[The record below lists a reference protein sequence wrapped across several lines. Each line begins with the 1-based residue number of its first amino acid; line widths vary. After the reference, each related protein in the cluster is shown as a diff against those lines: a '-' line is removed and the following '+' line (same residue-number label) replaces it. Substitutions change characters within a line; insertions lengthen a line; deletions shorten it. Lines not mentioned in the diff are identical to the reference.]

1 MDSILEKENVP
12 FPQKSDRELLEDMQ
26 ERIVKMEKR
35 ARRNAIFAWGLT
47 LVLLLALVL
56 TVISLVPQINVM
68 KAQYDS
74 VMENVQKLAAVTDS
88 VDIEKLHQALEFVAS
103 VDHEKMM
110 GLSDVLGAV
119 DAQQLESQLEQISGL
134 LGELDELNTEALVD
148 NINLIIEKLEPIMN
162 WLR

>member
-12 FPQKSDRELLEDMQ
+12 FPQKTDRELLEDMQ
-26 ERIVKMEKR
+26 QRIIKIEKR
-35 ARRNAIFAWGLT
+35 GKRNAIFAWSLT
-47 LVLLLALVL
+47 LLLLLALIL
-56 TVISLVPQINVM
+56 TAVSLVPQINVM
-68 KAQYDS
+68 KAQHDS

-88 VDIEKLHQALEFVAS
+88 VDIEKLQQALEFVAS
-103 VDHEKMM
+103 VDYEKMM

>member
-12 FPQKSDRELLEDMQ
+12 FPQKTDRELLEDMQ
-26 ERIVKMEKR
+26 QRIIKIEKR
-35 ARRNAIFAWGLT
+35 GKRNAIFAWGLA
-47 LVLLLALVL
+47 LLLLLALIL

-103 VDHEKMM
+103 VDYEKMM